1 MKKHLKLGL
10 KKNFKKKIAIIGVG
24 YVGLPLAKSL
34 SKYYRV
40 NAFDTN
46 KFRIKEL
53 KKGIDRNLEFKKKEL
68 LNKNLKFTSLFFEI
82 KDCNVYIIT
91 LPTPIDKK
99 KIPDISLVINATS
112 NLAKIIKKNDLIIY
126 ESTFYPGTIE
136 EELIPILEKNSK
148 LKYNKDFFIGYSPE
162 RINPGEKTHT
172 LENVKKVIASNNV
185 SSLKNMREI
194 YNKIIKA
201 GTYKASSIKV
211 AELSKV
217 IENTQRFINISL
229 MNELS
234 TLCNKL
240 NIQTKEVIDTASS
253 KWNFM
258 KYYPGFV
265 GGHCVAVDPLYF
277 SYKQKK
283 FKIKSHLVDAADRIN
298 ETKHLEIINELKNKF
313 NNLKDKKILILGATF
328 KENCPDIRNSGVI
341 KLLDSLNKKKVK
353 LFVHDP
359 FIKKITFINE
369 TKSKFM
375 TLNKLQTSNYDCVI
389 IAVAHSYYKKI
400 GFDKIKKISNKK
412 SCLFFDL
419 KSIFSRDKVDF
430 QF

>member
-1 MKKHLKLGL
+1 
-10 KKNFKKKIAIIGVG
+10 
-24 YVGLPLAKSL
+24 
-34 SKYYRV
+34 
-40 NAFDTN
+40 
-46 KFRIKEL
+46 
-53 KKGIDRNLEFKKKEL
+53 
-68 LNKNLKFTSLFFEI
+68 
-82 KDCNVYIIT
+82 
-91 LPTPIDKK
+91 
-99 KIPDISLVINATS
+99 
-112 NLAKIIKKNDLIIY
+112 
-126 ESTFYPGTIE
+126 
-136 EELIPILEKNSK
+136 
-148 LKYNKDFFIGYSPE
+148 
-162 RINPGEKTHT
+162 
-172 LENVKKVIASNNV
+172 
-185 SSLKNMREI
+185 
-194 YNKIIKA
+194 
-201 GTYKASSIKV
+201 
-211 AELSKV
+211 
-217 IENTQRFINISL
+217 
-229 MNELS
+229 
-234 TLCNKL
+234 
-240 NIQTKEVIDTASS
+240 
-253 KWNFM
+253 M

>member
-1 MKKHLKLGL
+1 MKKHRKLGL

-34 SKYYRV
+34 SKYYNV

-217 IENTQRFINISL
+217 IENTQRFVNISL

-253 KWNFM
+253 KWNFV

-283 FKIKSHLVDAADRIN
+283 FKIKSQLVDAADRIN

-313 NNLKDKKILILGATF
+313 NNLKNKKILILGATF

-359 FIKKITFINE
+359 FIKKSTFKNE

-419 KSIFSRDKVDF
+419 KSIFSKDKVDF

>member
-162 RINPGEKTHT
+162 RINPGEKIHT

-217 IENTQRFINISL
+217 IENTQRFVNISL

-419 KSIFSRDKVDF
+419 KSIFSKDKVDF

>member
-136 EELIPILEKNSK
+136 EELIPILEKYSK

-162 RINPGEKTHT
+162 RINPGEKIHT

-217 IENTQRFINISL
+217 IENTQRFVNISL

-359 FIKKITFINE
+359 FIKKSTFINE

-375 TLNKLQTSNYDCVI
+375 MLNKLQTSNYDCVI

-419 KSIFSRDKVDF
+419 KSIFSKDKVDF